1 MGLLQSHPQAAEQ
14 SMTPSP
20 NDDPKTLVSTDW
32 LAAHLKDPDLR
43 ILDAS
48 WFLPDAGRDAKA
60 EYAAGHIPNARFFDI
75 DEITDNRSTLP
86 HMAPPPEKFIAR
98 MRAMGVGDGHQVVI
112 YDAAGLFS
120 AARVWWTFR
129 LMGKTDVAV
138 LDGGLPKW
146 RAEGREID
154 DMPPIVRDR
163 HMTTSRQNQMVK
175 DVTQVAHA
183 AKLGEAEIIDARAA
197 ARFRGEVAEP
207 RAGLRSGHIPGSRNV
222 PFATL
227 LNADATMKSP
237 AELRAVFEAAGVNL
251 AKPAITSC
259 GSGVTAA
266 VLSLALERIGHRNH
280 ALYDGSWAEWGMY
293 DDLAVAK
300 GPQS

>member
-1 MGLLQSHPQAAEQ
+1 
-14 SMTPSP
+14 MTVT
-20 NDDPKTLVSTDW
+20 DDPKTLVSTGW
-32 LAAHLKDPDLR
+32 LAQHLRDPDLR

-48 WFLPDAGRDAKA
+48 WYLPAAGRDARA
-60 EYAAGHIPNARFFDI
+60 EYTAAHIPGARFFDI

-98 MRAMGVGDGHQVVI
+98 MRAMGVGDGHQVVV
-112 YDAAGLFS
+112 YDGSGLFS

-146 RAEGREID
+146 RAEGREVED
-154 DMPPIVRDR
+154 TPPVIRDR
-163 HMTTSRQNQMVK
+163 HMTVSRQNHLVK

-183 AKLGEAEIIDARAA
+183 AKLAEAAIIDARSA
-197 ARFRGEVAEP
+197 ARFAGDALEP
-207 RAGLRSGHIPGSRNV
+207 RAGLRAGHIPGARNV
-222 PFATL
+222 PYTTMLNGDGTL
-227 LNADATMKSP
+227 KSV
-237 AELRAVFEAAGVNL
+237 AELRTVFAAAGVDL
-251 AKPAITSC
+251 TKPAITTC

-266 VLSLALERIGHRNH
+266 ILSLALERIGHRNH

-293 DDLAVAK
+293 DDLAVAT
-300 GPQS
+300 GPAV